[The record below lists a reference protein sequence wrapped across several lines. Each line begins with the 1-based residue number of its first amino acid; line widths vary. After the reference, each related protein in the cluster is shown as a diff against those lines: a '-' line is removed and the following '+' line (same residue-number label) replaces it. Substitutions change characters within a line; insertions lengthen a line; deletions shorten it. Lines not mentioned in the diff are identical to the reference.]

1 MSRRQRKVFYDP
13 TGRKFGGL
21 PTYPWR
27 FAPDGLATRRQLR
40 AAGLRPGGQ
49 APCAQVMWR
58 SRRAAGGVAVAYLY
72 DVAAAKPRRTPSTA
86 QLQALGKAMRA
97 RRTCPDCGTE
107 QSYCIPTRYGACLP
121 CHGWGLTA

>member
-1 MSRRQRKVFYDP
+1 VSRRPRRVFWDP
-13 TGRKFGGL
+13 SGTKFGGL
-21 PTYPWR
+21 PTYPWK

-58 SRRAAGGVAVAYLY
+58 SRRVSGGIAVAYLY
-72 DVAAAKPRRTPSTA
+72 EVAAAKPRRTPSA
-86 QLQALGKAMRA
+86 EQLKALGKAMRA
-97 RRTCPDCGTE
+97 RKVCPDCGVE
-107 QSYCIPTRYGACLP
+107 QPYCIPTRYGACLP